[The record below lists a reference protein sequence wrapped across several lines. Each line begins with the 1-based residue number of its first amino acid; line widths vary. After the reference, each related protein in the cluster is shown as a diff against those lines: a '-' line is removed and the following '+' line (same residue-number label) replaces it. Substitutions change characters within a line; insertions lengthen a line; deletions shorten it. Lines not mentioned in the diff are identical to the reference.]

1 MLFLVSY
8 LMANKSL
15 CFAEDGAKGL
25 VDGDIMPPPLEK
37 GNDEHENEK
46 RNAIRD
52 RRGLWR
58 TRVLPYVF
66 DGALCKYT
74 YVFLSPWAAFIHW
87 GKDPKSIKIQNSW
100 TVNL

>member
-1 MLFLVSY
+1 MSVSY
-8 LMANKSL
+8 CILAQKSV

-37 GNDEHENEK
+37 RNNEHENENEK

-58 TRVLPYVF
+58 TRLLPYVF
-66 DGALCKYT
+66 DNALCKYT
-74 YVFLSPWAAFIHW
+74 NVFL
-87 GKDPKSIKIQNSW
+87 
-100 TVNL
+100 

>member
-8 LMANKSL
+8 IIANKSVFL
-15 CFAEDGAKGL
+15 AEDGAKGL

-37 GNDEHENEK
+37 GNDEHENENEK

-58 TRVLPYVF
+58 TRLLPYVF

-74 YVFLSPWAAFIHW
+74 DVVLSSWAA
-87 GKDPKSIKIQNSW
+87 
-100 TVNL
+100 